1 MTSVPQLTLNNGV
14 QIPQLG
20 LGVWQVDPADT
31 QRVVE
36 DALELGY
43 RHIDTAQ
50 MYGNEAGVGA
60 ALAASGLK
68 RDEVFVTSKLNNNRH
83 EPAKARESFDR
94 TLEALQSDYVDLFLI
109 HWPTPAVGDFV
120 ETWHVLEEFAESGRA
135 RAIGTSNFHQHH
147 LDRIA
152 AEASVTPAVNQ
163 IEVYPYLT
171 QEPLRAYD
179 KDHGIV
185 TEVWS
190 PLGSGTVLGDPAL
203 EAIAAAHG
211 VSVAQAVIR
220 WHLQRGDVVFPKSTH
235 KDRQAQNL
243 DVFGFTLSD
252 AEVATISALDKGLRT
267 GPNPDEFNWIPKD

>member
-1 MTSVPQLTLNNGV
+1 MTSVPLLTLNNGV

-20 LGVWQVDPADT
+20 LGVWQVDPAET

-43 RHIDTAQ
+43 RHVDTAQ
-50 MYGNEAGVGA
+50 MYGNESGVGA
-60 ALAASGLK
+60 ALATAGLP
-68 RDEVFVTSKLNNNRH
+68 RDEVFVTSKLNNNNH
-83 EPAKARESFDR
+83 EPARARESFDR
-94 TLEALQSDYVDLFLI
+94 TLEALGTDHVDLFLI

-120 ETWHVLEEFAESGRA
+120 DTWRVLEEFYESGRA

-152 AEASVTPAVNQ
+152 AEASVTPAANQ

-190 PLGSGTVLGDPAL
+190 PLGSGTVLGDETLAR
-203 EAIAAAHG
+203 IAAAHG
-211 VSVAQAVIR
+211 VSPAQVTIR

-235 KDRQAQNL
+235 RDRMAQNL
-243 DVFGFTLSD
+243 DVLGFTLSD
-252 AEVATISALDKGLRT
+252 DEVAAISALNKDLRT
-267 GPNPDEFNWIPKD
+267 GPNPDEFNWIPRD

>member
-1 MTSVPQLTLNNGV
+1 MTPVPLLTLNNGV

-20 LGVWQVDPADT
+20 LGVWQVDPAET

-36 DALELGY
+36 DAFEVGY

-60 ALAASGLK
+60 ALAASGLA

-83 EPAKARESFDR
+83 ERSAALESFDR
-94 TLEALQSDYVDLFLI
+94 TLDALGSDHVDLFLI
-109 HWPTPAVGDFV
+109 HWPLPEVGDYV
-120 ETWHVLEEFAESGRA
+120 DTWHAMEEIYESGRA
-135 RAIGTSNFHQHH
+135 RAIGVSNFHQHH

-163 IEVYPYLT
+163 IECYPYLT
-171 QEPLRAYD
+171 QDALRAYD
-179 KDHGIV
+179 EDHGIV

-190 PLGSGTVLGDPAL
+190 PLGSGTVLADATL
-203 EAIAAAHG
+203 ARIAAAHG
-211 VSVAQAVIR
+211 VSPAQATIR

-235 KDRQAQNL
+235 KERLVENL
-243 DVFGFTLSD
+243 DVLGFTLSD
-252 AEVATISALDKGLRT
+252 DEVAEISALNKDLRT
-267 GPNPDEFNWIPKD
+267 GPNPDEFNWVPRD